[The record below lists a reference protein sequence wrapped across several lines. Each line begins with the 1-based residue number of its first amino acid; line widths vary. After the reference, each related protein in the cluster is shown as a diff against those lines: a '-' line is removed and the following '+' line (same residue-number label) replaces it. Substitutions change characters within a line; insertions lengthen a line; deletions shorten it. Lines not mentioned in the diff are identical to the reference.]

1 MKLNFEYKCMIKN
14 NILHHIQMNVLNN
27 ICKMPSYIANF
38 LYKIKNTK
46 IVIYNVLQSV
56 KCMISHN
63 ILYI

>member
-1 MKLNFEYKCMIKN
+1 MYYTIYVKCQV
-14 NILHHIQMNVLNN
+14 ILQI
-27 ICKMPSYIANF
+27 F